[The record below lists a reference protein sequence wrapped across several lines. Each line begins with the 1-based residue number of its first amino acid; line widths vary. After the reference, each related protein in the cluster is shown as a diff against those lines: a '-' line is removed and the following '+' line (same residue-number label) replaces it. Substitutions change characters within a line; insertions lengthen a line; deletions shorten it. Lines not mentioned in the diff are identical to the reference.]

1 MSPNFGTK
9 EKALQNQSSSP
20 HKSQNPIEKSQTPT
34 PQQQKSHFQNPDF
47 SNDLNE
53 K

>member
-1 MSPNFGTK
+1 LSPNFGTK
-9 EKALQNQSSSP
+9 EKALQNPSSSP

-34 PQQQKSHFQNPDF
+34 PQKSHFQNPDF